1 MKEKN
6 PIDEI
11 IKEIGDISGW
21 TVLDIGSG
29 PCTMVASLVK
39 RIGDGRVFAVD
50 LYMGL
55 IDSLKKTLSKKQ
67 LLRAVALKADL
78 RRLDFLKDDFFDLIT
93 AYDTLSVIDEYT
105 PGGTPYVLNEAQRIL
120 KPNSWF
126 VAVEHWPLDT
136 ISPVDNAQETELRW
150 WKIHVQIAKALRE
163 ATGIEYTPNTLQRTL
178 DGAGFVTSHWKKV
191 QGEAT
196 EPGIRFGPK
205 IITKAKQIK
214 NKHLRER
221 IFREMQCIEKDAL
234 RYEMRELPRF
244 AVYARNPRRKR
255 AKELNEP
262 SLRELYRTIGRHD
275 LLF

>member
-1 MKEKN
+1 MKDKDMMDGI
-6 PIDEI
+6 IDEI
-11 IKEIGDISGW
+11 GRISDW

-29 PCTMVASLVK
+29 PCTMVACLAR

-55 IDSLKKTLSKKQ
+55 LNTLKKTLSKKQ
-67 LLRAVALKADL
+67 LLRTVAIKADL

-120 KPNSWF
+120 KPNGWF
-126 VAVEHWPLDT
+126 VAVEHWPLDR
-136 ISPVDNAQETELRW
+136 IKPVGNAQETELRW
-150 WKIHVQIAKALRE
+150 WRIHIQIAQALGE
-163 ATGIEYTPNTLQRTL
+163 ATGVEYTPDTLRKTL
-178 DGAGFVTSHWKKV
+178 SAAGFVVSHWKRL

-205 IITKAKQIK
+205 IITRAKQIRK
-214 NKHLRER
+214 KRLREG
-221 IFREMQCIEKDAL
+221 IFKEMQSIEKDAL
-234 RYEMRELPRF
+234 LYGMKGLPRF
-244 AVYARNPRRKR
+244 AAYARNVGKKR
-255 AKELNEP
+255 ARKLKEP
-262 SLRELYRTIGRHD
+262 SLRELYRTIRRHD